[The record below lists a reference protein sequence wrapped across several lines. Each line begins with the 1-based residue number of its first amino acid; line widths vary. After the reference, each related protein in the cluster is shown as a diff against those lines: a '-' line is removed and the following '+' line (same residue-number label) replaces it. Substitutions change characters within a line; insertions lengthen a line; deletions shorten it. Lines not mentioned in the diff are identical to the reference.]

1 MPANMQRGLHSVRYV
16 DMQQHRSVHSSDMH
30 SSGQMLDSELM
41 HGSEGE
47 GLEQGQRELRWDVM
61 LGVDRHGHVLLR
73 TSQMLDSE
81 LMHGSEGEGLE
92 QGQREL
98 RWDVMLGVDRHGHVL
113 RLQGWLYVEE
123 QRVCSQCVQLPRWH
137 ASCREWHWRHT
148 V

>member
-30 SSGQMLDSELM
+30 SPG
-41 HGSEGE
+41 
-47 GLEQGQRELRWDVM
+47 
-61 LGVDRHGHVLLR
+61 
-73 TSQMLDSE
+73 QMLDSE